1 MTESNNL
8 LFAEI
13 ELRIPLKSLL
23 VFVSSILFLAILPKS
38 TLATNTIKPQLVWQ
52 RSAESPDKIVKETT
66 IGSKLTE
73 ALGLPLDSSQKV
85 FDDGVFTPQI
95 NKNHVP
101 VQSHWASWQQYSAGS
116 GSCGPIKELRHFQA
130 KFNLATK
137 ANIQNIQLKSPY
149 YPNNSFPINDN
160 AYIYINGG
168 FVKRLGT
175 SYGAS
180 NLGFNGTAPYANET
194 DGWFGNGNLGQA
206 AAQYLIV
213 GENKL
218 DIVAG
223 ETCKWGGMGKLELV
237 LEQTA
242 PQPFLDLP
250 WDYQSKGLSFSDAAL
265 AINSYFD
272 HEYPLLSSG
281 FNELQNASDS
291 VINYTGP
298 PRVDKPYSSHDGY
311 DYGKVSGA
319 ILGGSVVA
327 AADGMATYSN
337 SCGPCGNMILIDH
350 GNGYQTRY
358 MHLLDEGLITNIP
371 SQNVTAAK
379 GQQIG
384 KVGFTGHVI
393 PPGDL
398 GAHIH
403 FMVVQDKNSDG
414 NFEDNIPDGVTD
426 PFGWQSEEQ
435 DPWPNFNFSYSG
447 QNRTGNA
454 SFYLWTKAIANLSN
468 QLSSNGGF
476 FELERYKLYFPQG
489 ATNQN
494 LDVQVQYA
502 PNAKPS
508 NILESIGSTIVVTA
522 KDTAGNLIHSFQN
535 FFTMSIDFSS
545 LDLSSYNQSSLSI
558 YSSEDGINWIKENT
572 TLDLNEKTASAQINH
587 LSHFALM
594 AERLDA
600 TSPITTAE
608 FSGQQGQQNW
618 FRSGI
623 NIFLDAKDNE
633 GGSGVNYTLF
643 KIDDGNWQQYTS
655 LITLTTEGSHKIDFY
670 SADNDENIE
679 EVKTAI
685 FNIDKI
691 APEAKI
697 FVDQNNLDLIVE
709 GIDQNQISI
718 SRIDNAITKEKN
730 DMIYVIADQAGNTLV
745 LNVRDWDKEKRDKL
759 NIYSLKY
766 NQDEE
771 IIEPENHFNISYDR
785 KKDTYVAK
793 EQKFEIE
800 DDVKIQIK
808 YDSKNNQSVIKVEQQ
823 GQHETKEIRQGII
836 MLQLLTNKGNLEYSY

>member
-23 VFVSSILFLAILPKS
+23 VLVSSILFLAILPKS
-38 TLATNTIKPQLVWQ
+38 SLATNTIKPQLVWQ
-52 RSAESPDKIVKETT
+52 RSAEAPDKIVKETT

-95 NKNHVP
+95 NKNHV
-101 VQSHWASWQQYSAGS
+101 QSQVHWVSWSQYSAGS

-160 AYIYINGG
+160 AYIYINGS

-250 WDYQSKGLSFSDAAL
+250 WDYQGKGLSFSDAAL

-281 FNELQNASDS
+281 LSEPDGSNKS
-291 VINYTGP
+291 IIIYKGP
-298 PRVDKPYSSHDGY
+298 PRTTDAYSSHDGY
-311 DYGKVSGA
+311 DYGKPASA
-319 ILGGSVVA
+319 NINDPLLA
-327 AADGMATYSN
+327 AAGGVATYSN
-337 SCGPCGNMILIDH
+337 SCDPCGNMVLIDH

-358 MHLLDEGLITNIP
+358 MHLLDNGLITRNEGEE
-371 SQNVTAAK
+371 VTVTK

-403 FMVVQDKNSDG
+403 FMVVQDKNGDG
-414 NFEDNIPDGVTD
+414 NFDDNIPDGITD
-426 PFGWQSEEQ
+426 PFGWQSEDP
-435 DPWPNFNFSYSG
+435 DPWPNFNFSYGG
-447 QNRTGNA
+447 QNRSGN
-454 SFYLWTKAIANLSN
+454 SSYYLWTKAIPNLSTT
-468 QLSSNGGF
+468 LTANGAF
-476 FELERYKLYFPQG
+476 FELERYKLNFPQG
-489 ATNQN
+489 ATDKN
-494 LDVQVQYA
+494 LDVQINSA
-502 PNAKPS
+502 PTAKT
-508 NILESIGSTIVVTA
+508 NNFLRSIGSTITVSA
-522 KDTAGNLIHSFQN
+522 KDAAGNIIHSFQN
-535 FFTMSIDFSS
+535 FFTVTVNFSGF
-545 LDLSSYNQSSLSI
+545 DLTSYKQDTISI
-558 YSSEDGINWIKENT
+558 YSSEDGINWNKEITIIN
-572 TLDLNEKTASAQINH
+572 LNEKTASAQINH

-594 AERLDA
+594 ADRLD
-600 TSPITTAE
+600 TTAPTTE
-608 FSGQQGQQNW
+608 AVLSGNQGQQEWYGSDVQLSLN
-618 FRSGI
+618 
-623 NIFLDAKDNE
+623 AQDNT
-633 GGSGVNYTLF
+633 GGLGVEYTLY
-643 KIDDGNWQQYTS
+643 KVNDEGWQQYNS
-655 LITLTTEGSHKIDFY
+655 SVNFSAEGNYKIQFY
-670 SADNDENIE
+670 SADKDENIE
-679 EVKTAI
+679 DINTVE
-685 FNIDKI
+685 FNIDKTSPTASI
-691 APEAKI
+691 TASPAILWPPNGKMIDVLIYGHAEDNNGPFTI
-697 FVDQNNLDLIVE
+697 EVDDEYNLIE
-709 GIDQNQISI
+709 PT
-718 SRIDNAITKEKN
+718 IDNFGQTIQLQVSRRGEDLDGRKYRIKAV
-730 DMIYVIADQAGNTLV
+730 DLAGNEAAAFAEITV
-745 LNVRDWDKEKRDKL
+745 LHD
-759 NIYSLKY
+759 
-766 NQDEE
+766 Q
-771 IIEPENHFNISYDR
+771 R
-785 KKDTYVAK
+785 K
-793 EQKFEIE
+793 
-800 DDVKIQIK
+800 
-808 YDSKNNQSVIKVEQQ
+808 
-823 GQHETKEIRQGII
+823 
-836 MLQLLTNKGNLEYSY
+836 